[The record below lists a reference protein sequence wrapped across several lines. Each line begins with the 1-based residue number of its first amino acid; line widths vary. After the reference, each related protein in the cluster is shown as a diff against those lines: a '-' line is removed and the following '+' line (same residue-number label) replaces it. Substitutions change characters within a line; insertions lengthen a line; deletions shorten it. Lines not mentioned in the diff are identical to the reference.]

1 MVGGAVVITVLDG
14 YQYAAWQ
21 LWYQQ
26 VIQQVGHVSYRIDGD
41 FSLPAIAEAI
51 THTSG
56 FPSLAAAAPTP
67 TTALAVAMVPM
78 LSRVLRRR

>member
-26 VIQQVGHVSYRIDGD
+26 VIQQVGQVFYRTNGD
-41 FSLPAIAEAI
+41 YSLSAIAEAI
-51 THTSG
+51 THTSV
-56 FPSLAAAAPTP
+56 FPSLATAAPSP
-67 TTALAVAMVPM
+67 TAALTLAMVPV
-78 LSRVLRRR
+78 LTRVLSQR